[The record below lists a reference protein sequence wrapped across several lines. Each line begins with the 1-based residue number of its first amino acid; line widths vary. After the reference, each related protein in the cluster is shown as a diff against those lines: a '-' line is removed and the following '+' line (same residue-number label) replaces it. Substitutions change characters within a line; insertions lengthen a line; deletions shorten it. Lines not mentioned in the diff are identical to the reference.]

1 MLDVAQGFRRLLEAL
16 DRLQIQYMVGGS
28 LANSAH
34 GIYRSTNHIDI
45 VARLSECDVRQLA
58 SELAGDFYADA
69 DAMLDALRR
78 GRPFNVI
85 HLGSSSKVDIFP
97 ASDAFT
103 NAQVERARVEE
114 IVLGAGEA
122 VKCRVATPEDTILAK
137 LMWYR
142 AGGEQSERQW
152 SDLRGV
158 RSVQADRL
166 DRAYLDAWARTL
178 RVADLWQRLL
188 NEGTT

>member
-16 DRLQIQYMVGGS
+16 DRLQIQYMAGGS
-28 LANSAH
+28 IASSAH
-34 GIYRSTNHIDI
+34 GIYRSTNGIDI
-45 VARLSECDVRQLA
+45 VARLSERDVRQLA
-58 SELAGDFYADA
+58 SELAGDFYADV

-78 GRPFNVI
+78 GRPFTVI

-97 ASDAFT
+97 VSDAFT

-114 IVLGAGEA
+114 IVLGAGET
-122 VKCRVATPEDTILAK
+122 VKCRVATPEDSMLAK

-152 SDLRGV
+152 NRGV
-158 RSVQADRL
+158 RSVQAERL
-166 DRAYLDAWARTL
+166 DRAYLEAGAETP
-178 RVADLWQRLL
+178 RVADLLQRLL